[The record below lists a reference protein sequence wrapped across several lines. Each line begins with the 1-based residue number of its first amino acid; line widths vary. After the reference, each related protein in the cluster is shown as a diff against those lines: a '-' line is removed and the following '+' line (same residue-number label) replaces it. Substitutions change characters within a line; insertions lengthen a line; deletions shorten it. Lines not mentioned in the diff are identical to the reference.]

1 MTKRKDPA
9 DLKIRARDDMS
20 IKPRGMNKA
29 KQSPEAKAARIAALR
44 ASPSSSNT
52 MKHANPNRPL
62 TEKQKLFAKEWASGE
77 TIRSAAIRA
86 GYTEDGAGVC
96 YRLSTDPAILK
107 IYNFEKAKYEESSQM
122 TRKKVMDGLL
132 EGIEMAKLTS
142 EPASMINGWKTV
154 GQMCGYF
161 EPVKRTLDVNING
174 NVNIKRLES
183 MSDNELLKLIKGEVT
198 DVVFKEV
205 EEIESDD

>member
-1 MTKRKDPA
+1 
-9 DLKIRARDDMS
+9 
-20 IKPRGMNKA
+20 
-29 KQSPEAKAARIAALR
+29 
-44 ASPSSSNT
+44 
-52 MKHANPNRPL
+52 
-62 TEKQKLFAKEWASGE
+62 
-77 TIRSAAIRA
+77 
-86 GYTEDGAGVC
+86 
-96 YRLSTDPAILK
+96 
-107 IYNFEKAKYEESSQM
+107 
-122 TRKKVMDGLL
+122 
-132 EGIEMAKLTS
+132 MAKLTS